1 MEFNELMLS
10 TSREIIFMTDINE
23 ESAIDLIQRIAVV
36 NNIDDEMERSTAHL
50 KDSYNREEHPIVIR
64 LSCVG
69 GEITSGYN
77 IVTAI
82 KTSRTPVVIIASGII
97 ASMGLYMVASAHHRI
112 ADESTEF
119 MFHQPSAGHRG
130 TLMETQ
136 SSVDR
141 VKRMEERYMN
151 FLIKR
156 SGGKLEKDY
165 LRELASKNL
174 DHWFT
179 AEEALEKWGIID
191 AVITDDEFYNP
202 DMTDEEKEEL
212 ILESVDKLD
221 EEISLL
227 EELTGKRFKLILDE
241 TEEKKETKEEEQK
254 PEGEEKDE
262 NEIVETKEEKSTE
275 QDLD

>member
-1 MEFNELMLS
+1 MEFNELVLS

-36 NNIDDEMERSTAHL
+36 NNIDDEMERATDHL
-50 KDSYNREEHPIVIR
+50 KDSYKREEHPIVIR

-97 ASMGLYMVASAHHRI
+97 ASMGLYMLASAHHRV

-119 MFHQPSAGHRG
+119 MYHQPSAGHRG
-130 TLMETQ
+130 TLIETQ

-141 VKRMEERYMN
+141 VKRMEKRYIE
-151 FLIKR
+151 FLVKR
-156 SGGKLEKDY
+156 SGGKLSEEY
-165 LRELASKNL
+165 LRELSSKNL

-179 AEEALEKWGIID
+179 AQEALDKWGIVD
-191 AVITDDEFYNP
+191 AVITDDDFYN
-202 DMTDEEKEEL
+202 EEE
-212 ILESVDKLD
+212 LD
-221 EEISLL
+221 EETKAELIQGHA
-227 EELTGKRFKLILDE
+227 EELTDLLDSLTSLTGNKYKIILDE
-241 TEEKKETKEEEQK
+241 ETKTEKGETKNEQPNEETKKEADKK
-254 PEGEEKDE
+254 L
-262 NEIVETKEEKSTE
+262 
-275 QDLD
+275 LD